1 MFEYTTKGTCSSKLR
16 FDLRDGKIHSLSF
29 EDGCEG
35 NLKALG
41 VLVEG
46 MDAGEVVQKLRG
58 LQCENRK
65 TSCAD
70 QLARAIAEARTA
82 EHGA

>member
-1 MFEYTTKGTCSSKLR
+1 MYKFETNGTCATKIN
-16 FDLRDGKIHSLSF
+16 FDIKDGKLQSVSF
-29 EDGCEG
+29 EDGCDG

-46 MDAGEVVQKLRG
+46 MDAAETAGKLKGLTCEDRG
-58 LQCENRK
+58 

-70 QLARAIAEARTA
+70 QLARAIERYL
-82 EHGA
+82 

>member
-1 MFEYTTKGTCSSKLR
+1 MFEYKTSGTCST
-16 FDLRDGKIHSLSF
+16 KINFELAEGRLHSVSF

-41 VLVEG
+41 ALLEG
-46 MDAGEVVQKLRG
+46 MDAEEAVKKLKG
-58 LQCENRK
+58 LRCGRRK

-70 QLARAIAEARTA
+70 QLSKAIEQYK
-82 EHGA
+82 

>member
-1 MFEYTTKGTCSSKLR
+1 MYDFKTKGTCSTKIS
-16 FDLRDGKIHSLSF
+16 FDIRDGKLHSVSY

-46 MDAGEVVQKLRG
+46 MDAAEAARKLRG
-58 LQCENRK
+58 LTCGDRG

-70 QLARAIAEARTA
+70 QLARAVEKYL
-82 EHGA
+82 

>member
-1 MFEYTTKGTCSSKLR
+1 MFEYKTNGTCSSKLR

-46 MDAGEVVQKLRG
+46 MNADEVVKKLKG
-58 LQCENRK
+58 LQCEDKR

-70 QLARAIAEARTA
+70 QLACAIAQAKAA
-82 EHGA
+82 E

>member
-1 MFEYTTKGTCSSKLR
+1 MFEYKTSGTCSSKIR
-16 FDLRDGKIHSLSF
+16 FELKDGKIHSLSF

-46 MDAGEVVQKLRG
+46 MDAGEVVQKFKGMRCG
-58 LQCENRK
+58 RRK

-70 QLARAIAEARTA
+70 QLASALSKAAERPA
-82 EHGA
+82 